1 MTGLRDAQALVA
13 HIRRV
18 PEFKPNVPVVQKEP
32 LVRVDVDKEK
42 PLAPGRYHFE
52 LVVIDDAGNE
62 SEPAT
67 IDVIVRDTQ
76 RPTAVLDMVNED
88 KAVIKP
94 NVSVGEGFILS
105 GMRSTDIAPGKIKSY
120 RFTLLGEG

>member
-1 MTGLRDAQALVA
+1 M
-13 HIRRV
+13 
-18 PEFKPNVPVVQKEP
+18 PEFKPNVPIVQDDP
-32 LVRVDVDKEK
+32 LVRVDVDKDK
-42 PLAPGRYHFE
+42 PLPPGRYHFE

-76 RPTAVLDMVNED
+76 RPTAVLDMVDAN

-94 NVSVGEGFILS
+94 QVSVGQSFILS
-105 GMRSTDIAPGKIKSY
+105 GLRSTDVEPGKIKAY
-120 RFTLLGEG
+120 RFTLVSQG

>member
-1 MTGLRDAQALVA
+1 M
-13 HIRRV
+13 
-18 PEFKPNVPVVQKEP
+18 PEFKPNVPVVQKDP
-32 LVRVDVDKEK
+32 LVRVEVDKEK
-42 PLAPGRYHFE
+42 PLPPGRYSFE

-76 RPTAVLDMVNED
+76 RPTAVLDMVNAD

-94 NVSVGEGFILS
+94 NVSVGESFMLS
-105 GMRSTDIAPGKIKSY
+105 GMRSTDVAPGNVKSY
-120 RFTLLGEG
+120 RFTLLGQG